1 MAAKG
6 NACAADL
13 LQTVHRIMGKR
24 RATRP
29 SGGRLLRKGEARRLQ
44 ILGTAKSLLLEG
56 GPGAV
61 VLREVAARLGMTHS
75 NIQYYFRTR
84 HDMLVAI
91 YDAEIQKY
99 MVSVDAGPEADT
111 GEGGVRRL
119 DAIID
124 AGLALVRSKDTALWR
139 LMVGMLDHSPEMAAL
154 HRKECRRYEDRLCA
168 ALEDIAPSLS
178 PAYRRAI
185 AVMIQAFVDGMSI
198 RAVYEPRP
206 GAATRLVDES
216 IKRAFRSLVEK
227 N

>member
-1 MAAKG
+1 M
-6 NACAADL
+6 
-13 LQTVHRIMGKR
+13 
-24 RATRP
+24 RP

-44 ILGTAKSLLLEG
+44 ILATAKSLLLEG
-56 GPGAV
+56 GPDSV

-91 YDAEIQKY
+91 YDVEIQKY
-99 MVSVDAGPEADT
+99 MVSVDSGPAGDA

-139 LMVGMLDHSPEMAAL
+139 LMVGMLDHSPKMAAL

-168 ALEDIAPSLS
+168 ALQVIAPSLS

-216 IKRAFRSLVEK
+216 IKRAIRSLVEI
-227 N
+227 

>member
-1 MAAKG
+1 M
-6 NACAADL
+6 
-13 LQTVHRIMGKR
+13 
-24 RATRP
+24 RP
-29 SGGRLLRKGEARRLQ
+29 SGGRLRRKGEARRLQ
-44 ILGTAKSLLLEG
+44 ILATAKSLLLKG
-56 GPGAV
+56 GPDAV
-61 VLREVAARLGMTHS
+61 VLREVAARLDMTHS

-99 MVSVDAGPEADT
+99 MVSVDAGPGGDA
-111 GEGGVRRL
+111 GGGGVRRL

-168 ALEDIAPSLS
+168 ALQVIAPSLS